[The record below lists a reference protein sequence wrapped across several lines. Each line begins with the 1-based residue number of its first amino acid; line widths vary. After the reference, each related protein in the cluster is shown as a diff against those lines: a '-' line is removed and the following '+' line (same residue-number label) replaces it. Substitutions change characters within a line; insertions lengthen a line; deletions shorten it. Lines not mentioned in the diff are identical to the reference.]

1 MQLIRELVE
10 LEDSSEVIAHN
21 GEHREG
27 QKENMKEQVKAQKIL
42 EDGITLWLQN
52 ERRERMGISNI

>member
-10 LEDSSEVIAHN
+10 LEDSSEVIAQN

-27 QKENMKEQVKAQKIL
+27 QKENMKEQVKARKIL